1 MRRMKNRVAGLDVH
15 RDTVVGCVEVFDGT
29 EVSVSKDRFATTAK
43 GVRAL
48 AEWLANA
55 EVELVVM
62 ESTGVYW
69 KPIFYGLENLFDEV
83 WLVNAQH
90 VKNVPGR
97 KTDMSDA

>member
-1 MRRMKNRVAGLDVH
+1 MCIETRSLGVWR
-15 RDTVVGCVEVFDGT
+15 VFDGT

-69 KPIFYGLENLFDEV
+69 KPIVRHEAPCNRGGMEV
-83 WLVNAQH
+83 LPLRVVAAAW
-90 VKNVPGR
+90 
-97 KTDMSDA
+97 